1 MSSVSSCMDLCGIKE
16 KLEVFQ
22 TKCLRCV
29 LKIYWPNVIQ
39 NGELLK
45 RLGMF
50 IKSETIKKTLLTLAR
65 SCAPHAPPPLSLP
78 RVALRWTPRENET
91 QADQRRSGPGAW
103 RRTFLK
109 DLKAG
114 GLTWQSQMEVPWN
127 RLNYQTAQRVVSKRA
142 SFKQNFVIRI
152 ACWSVGIGRGV
163 CIMNRVKEISIF
175 GWEGLKLNLV
185 QSAYWR
191 ALMYSPLLSKNAI
204 VKKNNYIIQI
214 HYLAMPIYNFLI
226 SLRYVYIYSM
236 VAYRISV
243 TICQIMIL
251 GSMSTC

>member
-50 IKSETIKKTLLTLAR
+50 IKSETIKNPADAG
-65 SCAPHAPPPLSLP
+65 SVMCSACPPPFHCPGLLFDGH
-78 RVALRWTPRENET
+78 PRENET
-91 QADQRRSGPGAW
+91 QADQRRPGPGAW

-127 RLNYQTAQRVVSKRA
+127 RLNHQTAQRVVSKRA
-142 SFKQNFVIRI
+142 SFKHNFVIRI
-152 ACWSVGIGRGV
+152 AWVLELGGV
-163 CIMNRVKEISIF
+163 CV
-175 GWEGLKLNLV
+175 
-185 QSAYWR
+185 
-191 ALMYSPLLSKNAI
+191 
-204 VKKNNYIIQI
+204 
-214 HYLAMPIYNFLI
+214 
-226 SLRYVYIYSM
+226 
-236 VAYRISV
+236 
-243 TICQIMIL
+243 
-251 GSMSTC
+251 